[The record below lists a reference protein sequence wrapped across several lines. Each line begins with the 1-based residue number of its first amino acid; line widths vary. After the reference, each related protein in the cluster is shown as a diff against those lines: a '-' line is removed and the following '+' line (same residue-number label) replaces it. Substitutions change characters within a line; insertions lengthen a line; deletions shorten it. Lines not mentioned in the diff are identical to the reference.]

1 MESLKIYNHNKS
13 GFTLIE
19 MMVAIGILIAIFSF
33 GIFLSINSYKGYIF
47 RSEKSVLIS
56 VLERA
61 RSRAINNMFE
71 SNHGVCFVSPNYI
84 IFIGNSCITGQATNE
99 IIPAN
104 TSLSMSGLSESSPV
118 VFEQL
123 SGKLV
128 PQISPFSQE
137 YIITLEQEG
146 RTPETITINNE
157 GRVNW

>member
-1 MESLKIYNHNKS
+1 MALLKTYNHNKS

-19 MMVAIGILIAIFSF
+19 MLIAIAILIMIFSF

-47 RSEKSVLIS
+47 RSEKSVLLS

-84 IFIGNSCITGQATNE
+84 IFIGNSCIPGEPTNE
-99 IIPAN
+99 TISAN
-104 TSLSMSGLSESSPV
+104 TSLKISGLSESSPI

-123 SGKLV
+123 TGKIT
-128 PQISPFSQE
+128 PQISPYSDE
-137 YIITLEQEG
+137 YIITLEQAG
-146 RTPETITINNE
+146 RVPETISINNQ
-157 GRVNW
+157 GRISW